1 MTKFLK
7 RTRIPINS
15 NSPMAKVSLNIRKSV
30 VISHQWLNSLNHASS
45 FLIRS
50 NLIENYYHCWFSL
63 PYLQSYYTCARDEW
77 TENYIYSSVGHWT
90 VWVLT
95 SKIEIFVITWKTRLR
110 NDTRF
115 QNRSHA
121 SNNIYQVWRWY
132 MLDEIECFRIQ
143 VGTL

>member
-7 RTRIPINS
+7 PTRIPINS
-15 NSPMAKVSLNIRKSV
+15 NSPMAKVSLNIRKSCRHFPSMTQQPQSCLV
-30 VISHQWLNSLNHASS
+30 LSDQIKPHWKLLP
-45 FLIRS
+45 F
-50 NLIENYYHCWFSL
+50 
-63 PYLQSYYTCARDEW
+63 PYLQSYDTCARDEW
-77 TENYIYSSVGHWT
+77 TENYIYSSVAHWT

-95 SKIEIFVITWKTRLR
+95 SKLEIFVITWKTRLR